1 MCDDACITAQQGSSP
16 VTAKELI
23 QLMPRA
29 FRPDAAGS
37 LDVVIQYAISEPMY
51 SVIRDGRC
59 EVHEGRHDNPNVTII
74 MADED
79 LVSLMTGELDG
90 MSAFM
95 SGKLKLDGDM
105 MLAQRLGSLF
115 DASQLDTQ

>member
-1 MCDDACITAQQGSSP
+1 M
-16 VTAKELI
+16 TAKELI

-59 EVHEGRHDNPNVTII
+59 EVHEGRHDSPNVTII

-115 DASQLDTQ
+115 DASQLENQ